1 VDGFWF
7 PPLPS
12 TFFEKAASPGKTCVL
27 FGGGDVTGSSIL
39 FFESLYIRHPM
50 KA

>member
-1 VDGFWF
+1 MVFGF
-7 PPLPS
+7 PLWPS
-12 TFFEKAASPGKTCVL
+12 TFLEKAASPGKTCPL

-39 FFESLYIRHPM
+39 FLESLYLRQPM